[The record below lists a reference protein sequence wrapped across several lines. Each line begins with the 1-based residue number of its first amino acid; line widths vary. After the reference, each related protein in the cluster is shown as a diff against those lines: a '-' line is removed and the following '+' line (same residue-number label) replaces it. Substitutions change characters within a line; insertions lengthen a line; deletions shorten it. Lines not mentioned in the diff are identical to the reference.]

1 MGYKINKN
9 FYLCNEV
16 ISNNI
21 QKIAGTVVHGRGDGR
36 KIGYPTANIDLPPD
50 SQLDSGVYLV
60 RVTIEKHGGV
70 ESHFAVASVGVHPTF
85 EGERKKNLECFLLD
99 FNGDLYG
106 KKIIVD
112 LLQYIRPELRFG
124 DVDDLIRH
132 IEIDIQEARQAIILI
147 SKKQKPNQDE

>member
-1 MGYKINKN
+1 M
-9 FYLCNEV
+9 

-21 QKIAGTVVHGRGDGR
+21 QKIAGTVVRGRGDGR

-60 RVTIEKHGGV
+60 RVTIELSQGC

-85 EGERKKNLECFLLD
+85 EGVRRKNLECFLLD
-99 FNGDLYG
+99 FKGDLYG

-112 LLQYIRPELRFG
+112 ILQYIRAEQRFR

-132 IEIDIQEARQAIILI
+132 IEIDIQQARKAISII
-147 SKKQKPNQDE
+147 SKKPKPNQDE